1 MPEKG
6 DSESE
11 KFRENFCGITQYDY
25 VIRYQ
30 TDGIDYFWYVL
41 HVLNIFWC
49 VNNCNYYVSSAVYA
63 DSRFRRFF
71 HPSDVRKMDHSK
83 MTRATPA
90 VLIRIHHPTRTQ
102 TKPKEETMRE

>member
-1 MPEKG
+1 MIRIMPEKG
-6 DSESE
+6 ASESE

-49 VNNCNYYVSSAVYA
+49 VKNCNYYVSSAVYA

-71 HPSDVRKMDHSK
+71 HPSDVEFKQIC
-83 MTRATPA
+83 
-90 VLIRIHHPTRTQ
+90 L
-102 TKPKEETMRE
+102 